1 MYYFI
6 PAWYGSNRKWHFDL
20 IPWYY
25 SYFRYE
31 FDDTFN
37 QIRLFQR
44 QGLPSRLLVLAY
56 QPHLRYFLHR
66 YGVLETEVYSIFDD
80 LQDFHELHT
89 QVLNIRDIEWDS
101 DCQFLYS
108 PFAIVVQKNGKK
120 YAKVEHGLEGFISD
134 IQYFDLN
141 GQISK
146 HYIMDDRGFVSSVIY
161 FDNGHP
167 AYQDYLDPKG
177 IWRFRE
183 YLNDE
188 GRVEVNPIFG
198 YRFKQL
204 HYADMSQLISEFFN
218 KYLQNQQ
225 KKQDIFIIPSHPHH
239 DKFLFSYLQRDVIK
253 ILSLFINRNSQARF
267 KDLAPSF
274 DQSDIVLV
282 DREDSLQLLKELY
295 PEASTKFHHLSPFD
309 TRLRLGRSQTRKESI
324 IYFQLD
330 FSEEI
335 DRQALFHILS
345 FISETKNTEVIFGA
359 FSASQEQM
367 EEVESLVNEII
378 KTQIDTDSL
387 EKSIDYGRAEN
398 PLEENGEKELRFQ
411 FVNMND
417 DLDLIKTLEFVRLIV
432 DLNKQPHLYTQI
444 AGISAGIP
452 QINQVETVYV
462 EHLKNGY
469 LISDV
474 TEFSKAAHY
483 YLDRLKEWNQA
494 LVYSIDKIKEHTGQ
508 RFLDKLHYWIEE
520 VTDVKGL

>member
-6 PAWYGSNRKWHFDL
+6 PAWYGSTRQWHADL

-25 SYFRYE
+25 SNFRFE

-44 QGLPSRLLVLAY
+44 QGIQSRLLVLAY

-66 YGVLETEVYSIFDD
+66 HGVLETEVYSIFDD
-80 LQDFHELHT
+80 LQDFHDLHT

-108 PFAIVVQKNGKK
+108 PFAIIVQKNGKK
-120 YAKVEHGLEGFISD
+120 YAKVEHGVEGFISD
-134 IQYFDLN
+134 IQYFDDS

-161 FDNGHP
+161 FDNGQP
-167 AYQDYLDPKG
+167 TYQDYLDPKG

-183 YLNDE
+183 YLNE
-188 GRVEVNPIFG
+188 GGRLEVNPIFG

-204 HYADMSQLISEFFN
+204 YYTDMSQLIAEYFD
-218 KYLQNQQ
+218 KYLQKKQE
-225 KKQDIFIIPSHPHH
+225 KQDIFIIPSHSNH
-239 DKFLFSYLQRDVIK
+239 DQFLLSCLPSDTVK
-253 ILSLFINRNSQARF
+253 ILSLFINRNSQNTFRELSVSV
-267 KDLAPSF
+267 DLASL
-274 DQSDIVLV
+274 VLV
-282 DREDSLQLLKELY
+282 DREDSLQLLQELY
-295 PEASTKFHHLSPFD
+295 PEFSNKFYHLSPFD

-324 IYFQLD
+324 IYYQLD
-330 FSEEI
+330 FNEEI
-335 DRQALFHILS
+335 DREALTQVLL

-367 EEVESLVNEII
+367 DEVENLVNEII
-378 KTQIDTDSL
+378 QEQIRNDSL
-387 EKSIDYGRAEN
+387 EKGLDYGGAEN
-398 PLEENGEKELRFQ
+398 PLEENQEQEMRFQ

-417 DLDLIKTLEFVRLIV
+417 ELDLIKTLEFVRLIV

-452 QINQVETVYV
+452 QINLVETVYV

-474 TEFSKAAHY
+474 TEFSKAAGY
-483 YLDRLKEWNQA
+483 YTDRLKEWNQA

-508 RFLDKLHYWIEE
+508 RFLDKLHQWIEE

>member
-6 PAWYGSNRKWHFDL
+6 PAWYGSNRQWHADL
-20 IPWYY
+20 TPWYY
-25 SYFRYE
+25 SNFKLE

-44 QGLPSRLLVLAY
+44 QGLPSRLLVLSY

-66 YGVLETEVYSIFDD
+66 HGVLETEVYPIFDD
-80 LQDFHELHT
+80 LQDLHDIHS

-101 DCQFLYS
+101 DCQFIYS

-120 YAKVEHGLEGFISD
+120 YAKVEHGVEGFISE
-134 IQYFDLN
+134 IQYFDLD
-141 GQISK
+141 GQIST

-161 FDNGHP
+161 FDNGQP
-167 AYQDYLDPKG
+167 IYQDYLDPKG

-183 YLNDE
+183 YLNE
-188 GRVEVNPIFG
+188 RGRVEVNPIFG

-204 HYADMSQLISEFFN
+204 YYTDMSQLIAEYFD
-218 KYLQNQQ
+218 KYLQKKQE
-225 KKQDIFIIPSHPHH
+225 KQDIFIIPSHPYH
-239 DKFLFSYLQRDVIK
+239 DQFIFDHIPSDNPK
-253 ILSLFINRNSQARF
+253 ILSLFINRNSQNTFGELSVSVDRAS
-267 KDLAPSF
+267 L
-274 DQSDIVLV
+274 VLV
-282 DREDSLQLLKELY
+282 DREDSLQLLQELY
-295 PEASTKFHHLSPFD
+295 PELSNKFYHLSPFD

-324 IYFQLD
+324 IYYQLD
-330 FSEEI
+330 FNEEI
-335 DRQALFHILS
+335 DREALTQVLL
-345 FISETKNTEVIFGA
+345 FIAETKNTEVIFGA

-367 EEVESLVNEII
+367 DEVESFVNEII
-378 KTQIDTDSL
+378 QGQIHTDSL
-387 EKSIDYGRAEN
+387 EKGLDYGGAEN
-398 PLEENGEKELRFQ
+398 PLEENQKQEMRFQ

-417 DLDLIKTLEFVRLIV
+417 ELDLIKTLEFVRLIV

-452 QINQVETVYV
+452 QINLVETVYV

-483 YLDRLKEWNQA
+483 YTDKLKEWNQA

-508 RFLDKLHYWIEE
+508 RFLDKLHHWIEE

>member
-6 PAWYGSNRKWHFDL
+6 PAWYGSNRQWHADL
-20 IPWYY
+20 TPWYY
-25 SYFRYE
+25 SNFKLE

-44 QGLPSRLLVLAY
+44 QGLPSRLLVLSY

-66 YGVLETEVYSIFDD
+66 HGVLETEVYPIFDD
-80 LQDFHELHT
+80 LQDLHDIHS

-101 DCQFLYS
+101 DCQFVYS

-120 YAKVEHGLEGFISD
+120 YAKVEHGVEGFISE
-134 IQYFDLN
+134 IQYFDLD
-141 GQISK
+141 GQIST

-161 FDNGHP
+161 FDNGQP
-167 AYQDYLDPKG
+167 IYQDYLDPKG

-183 YLNDE
+183 YLNE
-188 GRVEVNPIFG
+188 RGRVEVNPIFG

-204 HYADMSQLISEFFN
+204 YYTDMSQLIAEYFD
-218 KYLQNQQ
+218 KYLQKKQE
-225 KKQDIFIIPSHPHH
+225 KQDIFIIPSHPYH
-239 DKFLFSYLQRDVIK
+239 DQFIFDHIPSDNPK
-253 ILSLFINRNSQARF
+253 ILSLFINRNSQNTFGELSVSVDRAS
-267 KDLAPSF
+267 L
-274 DQSDIVLV
+274 VLV
-282 DREDSLQLLKELY
+282 DREDSLQLLQELY
-295 PEASTKFHHLSPFD
+295 PELSNKFYHLSPFD

-324 IYFQLD
+324 IYYQLD
-330 FSEEI
+330 FNEEI
-335 DRQALFHILS
+335 DREALTQVLL
-345 FISETKNTEVIFGA
+345 FIAETKNTEVIFGA

-367 EEVESLVNEII
+367 DEVESFVNEII
-378 KTQIDTDSL
+378 QGQIHTDSL
-387 EKSIDYGRAEN
+387 EKGLDYGGAEN
-398 PLEENGEKELRFQ
+398 PLEENQKQELRFQ

-417 DLDLIKTLEFVRLIV
+417 ELDLIKTLEFVRLIV

-452 QINQVETVYV
+452 QINLVETVYV

-483 YLDRLKEWNQA
+483 YTDKLKEWNQA

-508 RFLDKLHYWIEE
+508 RFLDKLHHWIEE